1 MADITLYTETD
12 YQGDSIT
19 VPLHTFIEVFVDSVW
34 LYRSAKL
41 NGNKLRVGADFSE
54 FKPIA
59 KEETYTSEDV
69 SNLAELIH
77 LREDLH
83 RVLIHPISNEDII
96 ISMDVHNYMR
106 GLKTLGTSA
115 VTEKD
120 DYVYGSS
127 YENYTLDSIRGTL
140 AIIDPAYPE
149 VKVPLIVESTALLCA
164 DKNTME
170 YASNAQLVLLYS
182 PENNTLSV
190 TATYSP
196 ILNPLT
202 YTVEQIDKQHFL
214 IHFTLVTE
222 NYGFA
227 FLHAK
232 EDYGDLNIMLI
243 PGISTYP
250 RDAEGNW
257 QYTSLELIS
266 NYNYNLALLWTEY
279 PDEGVGYDFNQ
290 YRSYASTT
298 SLPVLPAIFDENS
311 SSQVSC
317 VFNTSILPVF
327 LRPINAASVDDWK
340 SFVIESTFSSKLLIA
355 MHTPTTYHL
364 FCSNNPDAQQE
375 SVMCVISQD
384 HYFTDFN
391 SCTLRYGALSAD
403 GATATWNGET
413 TLNIEYGGADNLI
426 VSLAE
431 DAPEGWEIT
440 SVTKGEDGWYVDI
453 TGTAS

>member
-1 MADITLYTETD
+1 
-12 YQGDSIT
+12 
-19 VPLHTFIEVFVDSVW
+19 
-34 LYRSAKL
+34 
-41 NGNKLRVGADFSE
+41 
-54 FKPIA
+54 
-59 KEETYTSEDV
+59 
-69 SNLAELIH
+69 
-77 LREDLH
+77 
-83 RVLIHPISNEDII
+83 
-96 ISMDVHNYMR
+96 
-106 GLKTLGTSA
+106 
-115 VTEKD
+115 
-120 DYVYGSS
+120 
-127 YENYTLDSIRGTL
+127 
-140 AIIDPAYPE
+140 
-149 VKVPLIVESTALLCA
+149 
-164 DKNTME
+164 
-170 YASNAQLVLLYS
+170 
-182 PENNTLSV
+182 
-190 TATYSP
+190 
-196 ILNPLT
+196 
-202 YTVEQIDKQHFL
+202 
-214 IHFTLVTE
+214 VTE